1 MTSFLTPNDKVLLDI
16 AFDLQKEYT
25 LYEVIEDFSAIASK
39 HNVQINLVQDIWYY
53 LVGKREWPI
62 Y

>member
-39 HNVQINLVQDIWYY
+39 HNVQINLVKDIWYY